1 MRKSKKFIGMPV
13 ISLAEGQ
20 QLGTVKGLVVDPV
33 QQKVA
38 ALIIEQKGWFSEQKF
53 APYGKVRSVGTDAI
67 TIDQSTMVE
76 KGSSL
81 PDILKLYKEK
91 AAIIGYKVLVENGS
105 QLGVVDEY
113 FIDDLTGEIV
123 GLELSGNFFN
133 SLIMGKSFLDIS
145 YVKTIGKELVVTS
158 AEAINSLVKIDGGLQ
173 DTVKQLKDST
183 SQMFEST
190 LQKTKELGTKTKEI
204 SSKTAHELESK
215 TKDLTNRTKDLGESL
230 LEKVRTKNKAEAV
243 EDYVEVQD
251 LPPEALNQKEEALT
265 RGNQPVEDQVII
277 QDLPPDA
284 LTREEEQPQ
293 NLPSCEEPPKE
304 VEEKIIEVVEE
315 KVVNEVQEAVTE
327 PAPEEAEDKIEPPI
341 EDQKKS

>member
-38 ALIIEQKGWFSEQKF
+38 ALIIEQKSWFSEQKF

-67 TIDQSTMVE
+67 TIDQSAVVE

-91 AAIIGYKVLVENGS
+91 ANIVGYKVLVENGS

-113 FIDDLTGEIV
+113 FVDDLSGQIV

-133 SLIMGKSFLDIS
+133 SFIMGKTFLDIG

-158 AEAINSLVKIDGGLQ
+158 AEAIDSLVKIDGGLQ

-183 SQMFEST
+183 SQMFENT
-190 LQKTKELGTKTKEI
+190 LQKTKELGSKTKEI
-204 SSKTAHELESK
+204 SSKTAQELESK
-215 TKDLTNRTKDLGESL
+215 TKDLGTITKDLGESL
-230 LEKVRTKNKAEAV
+230 LEKVRTKNKSAPV
-243 EDYVEVQD
+243 EDRVIVQDLPPESTAQTRGNQPIEDQVTVQD
-251 LPPEALNQKEEALT
+251 LPPEAFSREETASEEIQFTDAVEEAVKEEVKEEAVAENKET
-265 RGNQPVEDQVII
+265 I
-277 QDLPPDA
+277 Q
-284 LTREEEQPQ
+284 EEEPIK
-293 NLPSCEEPPKE
+293 EE
-304 VEEKIIEVVEE
+304 VEPTENPLPEE
-315 KVVNEVQEAVTE
+315 KKN
-327 PAPEEAEDKIEPPI
+327 
-341 EDQKKS
+341 